1 MKDLLFS
8 SSRYQKLAAAHRG
21 AYVSAQPFPHA
32 VLDEFLPDEYCECLL
47 EGFPAV
53 KDWDRYEDDTGVKL
67 ATNQPLM
74 MTAGVRQVLNEFN
87 SGSFLEFLETLTGIE
102 GLIPDPYFQGGGL
115 HQIRKGGF
123 LKVHADFNHHRK
135 LNLDRRINVLVYL
148 NRDWQEEFGG
158 HLELWDRSMEQ
169 SVVRVLPVFNRCVVF
184 STTDWS
190 YHGHPEPLNCPET
203 TSRKSLAL
211 YYYSNGRP
219 TDEQSESHSTLYQQR
234 PAERARSERV
244 SYRLRLFG
252 SRVVGKAA
260 SVVGIPGRMLERIAR
275 WIRPGDFE

>member
-1 MKDLLFS
+1 
-8 SSRYQKLAAAHRG
+8 
-21 AYVSAQPFPHA
+21 
-32 VLDEFLPDEYCECLL
+32 
-47 EGFPAV
+47 
-53 KDWDRYEDDTGVKL
+53 
-67 ATNQPLM
+67 
-74 MTAGVRQVLNEFN
+74 
-87 SGSFLEFLETLTGIE
+87 
-102 GLIPDPYFQGGGL
+102 
-115 HQIRKGGF
+115 
-123 LKVHADFNHHRK
+123 
-135 LNLDRRINVLVYL
+135 VYL